1 VSEDSSESLT
11 LRVAKAIPSDVGHG
25 RARVPFDNELN
36 LKPGDIVEIAGEQST
51 AAIVWRCR
59 PEDANLGVIR
69 IDGIIRKNAGVSLGD
84 RVTITKV
91 ETQPCERL
99 VLSPVMAKQQ
109 KVRFGPGIEGF
120 ARRGLNKRPVVAGDR
135 IFIPGMT
142 LFAEALPFAIV
153 STNPKGIVQV
163 LPDTEIIIKE
173 DAVDEEETGQIQTIS
188 YEDIGGIGEQL
199 QKVREMIELPLK
211 HPILFRRLG
220 IDPPRGVLLHGP
232 PGTGK
237 TLIAKAVASETKAH
251 FTSINGPEIISKYYG
266 ESEKQLREIF
276 DEAAAN
282 APAIIFI
289 DELDS
294 IAPKREDV
302 TGEVERRVVAQ
313 LLTLLD
319 GMEGRDNVVVIG
331 ATNRRDAIDP
341 ALRRPGRFDRELEI
355 GVPDKNGR
363 EEIINIHTRGMPI
376 SDDFDIDWL
385 LDNSYGFVGADI
397 SALVRESAMKALRRY
412 LPEIDLDEE
421 HIPPEVLEKME
432 VTMSDF
438 RQAIKEI
445 EPSALREIY
454 LEVPEVSWDE
464 VGGLEEVKERLKESI
479 EWPLTKPEL
488 FEHFGI
494 NPPRGILLFGAPGTG
509 KTLIAHGSEFLKE
522 EFLPK
527 ILTNEVEFAVGY
539 SEPEAGSDAA
549 AMKLKATETEGGWI
563 LNGQKTWTTSA
574 HFAEWYWVGART
586 DPDAPKH
593 FGITLFL
600 VPMDHPGITVQ
611 GIWTMGD
618 ERTNDVFFDD
628 VFVPEEYVV
637 GQLNHGFQYIS
648 QALDLERF
656 TMFTFSPVKQRLDL
670 LLDHVRT
677 TTRDG
682 QPLREDPR
690 VRSRI
695 ARLATTAAV
704 AHGMG
709 LRVVDAS
716 MKAEAGGGAPP
727 TIEASEYKLFTT
739 EFSKVLAD
747 ASMDLGGPGTQL
759 RVGTVEAPMVG
770 RAESTYR
777 YTVLDTIGG
786 GTSEVQKNIISRRG
800 LGLPKNF

>member
-1 VSEDSSESLT
+1 MSEDSSEFLT

-173 DAVDEEETGQIQTIS
+173 DAVDEEEAGQIQTIS
-188 YEDIGGIGEQL
+188 YEDIGGVGEAL
-199 QKVREMIELPLK
+199 VRIREMIELPLK

-376 SDDFDIDWL
+376 SDDFDIGWL

-509 KTLIAHGSEFLKE
+509 KTLIAKAIANEAKANFITIKGPELISKWVGQSEKAIREVFKKAKQSSPSIVFLD
-522 EFLPK
+522 EFES
-527 ILTNEVEFAVGY
+527 IAGTRRTASGD
-539 SEPEAGSDAA
+539 GSDVMNRVVNQLLSSMDGVEGMEGVIVVAATNRPEMIDPALLRSGRFERVLHIPPPDTA
-549 AMKLKATETEGGWI
+549 AMKEILKIHTADMPLGRFKINDLASSLQNYTGADIEAICREAALI
-563 LNGQKTWTTSA
+563 AMRAERKTVSK
-574 HFAEWYWVGART
+574 
-586 DPDAPKH
+586 KH
-593 FGITLFL
+593 F
-600 VPMDHPGITVQ
+600 
-611 GIWTMGD
+611 
-618 ERTNDVFFDD
+618 E
-628 VFVPEEYVV
+628 
-637 GQLNHGFQYIS
+637 
-648 QALDLERF
+648 QAIE
-656 TMFTFSPVKQRLDL
+656 
-670 LLDHVRT
+670 
-677 TTRDG
+677 
-682 QPLREDPR
+682 R
-690 VRSRI
+690 VRPTVTDEMMQYYGRMEAMLTS
-695 ARLATTAAV
+695 
-704 AHGMG
+704 G
-709 LRVVDAS
+709 LESVRRRPDGLS
-716 MKAEAGGGAPP
+716 G
-727 TIEASEYKLFTT
+727 IES
-739 EFSKVLAD
+739 V
-747 ASMDLGGPGTQL
+747 
-759 RVGTVEAPMVG
+759 
-770 RAESTYR
+770 
-777 YTVLDTIGG
+777 
-786 GTSEVQKNIISRRG
+786 
-800 LGLPKNF
+800 

>member
-1 VSEDSSESLT
+1 MSDEVNESLT

-36 LKPGDIVEIAGEQST
+36 LKPGDIVEIAGEQKT

-84 RVTITKV
+84 RVTISKV
-91 ETQPCERL
+91 ETQPCQRL

-153 STNPKGIVQV
+153 STSPKGIVQV
-163 LPDTEIIIKE
+163 LPDTEIVIKE
-173 DAVDEEETGQIQTIS
+173 EAVDEEESGQVQTIS

-237 TLIAKAVASETKAH
+237 TLIAKAVASETNAH

-282 APAIIFI
+282 TPAIIFI

-302 TGEVERRVVAQ
+302 SGEVERRVVAQ

-319 GMEGRDNVVVIG
+319 GMQGRDNVVVIG

-363 EEIINIHTRGMPI
+363 KEIIDIHTRGMPI

-421 HIPPEVLEKME
+421 QIPPEVLEKME
-432 VTMSDF
+432 VRMSDF

-454 LEVPEVSWDE
+454 LEVPEVSWDQ
-464 VGGLEEVKERLKESI
+464 VGGLDEVKERLKESI
-479 EWPLTKPEL
+479 EWPLTKPDV
-488 FEHFGI
+488 FDHFGI
-494 NPPRGILLFGAPGTG
+494 NPPRGIVLFGAPGTG
-509 KTLIAHGSEFLKE
+509 KTLIAKAIANEAKANFITIKGPELISKWVGESEKAVREVFKKAKQSSPSIVFLD
-522 EFLPK
+522 EFES
-527 ILTNEVEFAVGY
+527 IAGMRRA
-539 SEPEAGSDAA
+539 SDGAGSDVMNRVVNQLLSSMDGVESMEGVIVVAA
-549 AMKLKATETEGGWI
+549 TNRPEMIDPALLRSGRFERVLHI
-563 LNGQKTWTTSA
+563 PP
-574 HFAEWYWVGART
+574 
-586 DPDAPKH
+586 PDAKSIHEILKIHTDKMPLGKFKLSDLESKLPNYTGADIEAVCREAALIAMRANRKTVSKKH
-593 FGITLFL
+593 F
-600 VPMDHPGITVQ
+600 
-611 GIWTMGD
+611 
-618 ERTNDVFFDD
+618 E
-628 VFVPEEYVV
+628 
-637 GQLNHGFQYIS
+637 
-648 QALDLERF
+648 QAIE
-656 TMFTFSPVKQRLDL
+656 
-670 LLDHVRT
+670 
-677 TTRDG
+677 
-682 QPLREDPR
+682 R
-690 VRSRI
+690 VRPTVTDEMMQYYDRMESM
-695 ARLATTAAV
+695 LV
-704 AHGMG
+704 SG
-709 LRVVDAS
+709 LESVRRSPDGLS
-716 MKAEAGGGAPP
+716 G
-727 TIEASEYKLFTT
+727 IES
-739 EFSKVLAD
+739 V
-747 ASMDLGGPGTQL
+747 
-759 RVGTVEAPMVG
+759 
-770 RAESTYR
+770 
-777 YTVLDTIGG
+777 
-786 GTSEVQKNIISRRG
+786 
-800 LGLPKNF
+800 

>member
-1 VSEDSSESLT
+1 MSEDSSESLT

-36 LKPGDIVEIAGEQST
+36 LKPGDIVEIAGESST

-84 RVTITKV
+84 RVSITKV
-91 ETQPCERL
+91 ETQPCQRL

-163 LPDTEIIIKE
+163 LPDTEIVIKE
-173 DAVDEEETGQIQTIS
+173 EPIDEEESGQVQTIS
-188 YEDIGGIGEQL
+188 YEDIGGLGDQL

-237 TLIAKAVASETKAH
+237 TLIAKAVASETNAH

-319 GMEGRDNVVVIG
+319 GMQGRDNVVVIG

-363 EEIINIHTRGMPI
+363 AEIIGIHTRGMPI
-376 SDDFDIDWL
+376 SDDFEVDWL
-385 LDNSYGFVGADI
+385 LENSYGFVGADI

-421 HIPPEVLEKME
+421 QIPPEVLEKME
-432 VTMSDF
+432 VRMSDF

-454 LEVPEVSWDE
+454 LEIPEVSWDQ

-479 EWPLTKPEL
+479 EWPLTKPEM

-494 NPPRGILLFGAPGTG
+494 NPPRGIVLFGAPGTG
-509 KTLIAHGSEFLKE
+509 KTLIAKAIANEAKANFITIKGPELISKWVGESEKAVREVFKKAKQSSPSIVFLDEFESIASIRRSSDGSGSDVMNRVVNQLLSSMDGVEGMEGVIVVAATNRPEMIDPALLRSGRFERVLHIPPPDVASLKE
-522 EFLPK
+522 ILK
-527 ILTNEVEFAVGY
+527 IHTADMPLGRFKLDDLATNLQNYTGADI
-539 SEPEAGSDAA
+539 EAICREAA
-549 AMKLKATETEGGWI
+549 LIAMRAER
-563 LNGQKTWTTSA
+563 KTVSK
-574 HFAEWYWVGART
+574 
-586 DPDAPKH
+586 KH
-593 FGITLFL
+593 F
-600 VPMDHPGITVQ
+600 
-611 GIWTMGD
+611 
-618 ERTNDVFFDD
+618 
-628 VFVPEEYVV
+628 EEAI
-637 GQLNHGFQYIS
+637 G
-648 QALDLERF
+648 
-656 TMFTFSPVKQRLDL
+656 
-670 LLDHVRT
+670 
-677 TTRDG
+677 
-682 QPLREDPR
+682 R
-690 VRSRI
+690 VRPTVTDEMMQYYGRMESM
-695 ARLATTAAV
+695 LTS
-704 AHGMG
+704 G
-709 LRVVDAS
+709 LESVRRRPDGLS
-716 MKAEAGGGAPP
+716 G
-727 TIEASEYKLFTT
+727 IES
-739 EFSKVLAD
+739 V
-747 ASMDLGGPGTQL
+747 
-759 RVGTVEAPMVG
+759 
-770 RAESTYR
+770 
-777 YTVLDTIGG
+777 
-786 GTSEVQKNIISRRG
+786 
-800 LGLPKNF
+800 

>member
-1 VSEDSSESLT
+1 MTNDNSDSLT

-25 RARVPFDNELN
+25 RARVPFDNDLN
-36 LKPGDIVEIAGEQST
+36 LKPGDIIEVSGERKT

-69 IDGIIRKNAGVSLGD
+69 VDGIIRKNAGVSLGD
-84 RVTITKV
+84 RVDIKKV
-91 ETQPCERL
+91 ETQPCQRL

-153 STNPKGIVQV
+153 STKPKGIVQV
-163 LPDTEIIIKE
+163 LPDTDIVIKE
-173 DAVDEEETGQIQTIS
+173 DPVDEEEQGSVQTIS
-188 YEDIGGIGEQL
+188 YEDIGGLGDQL

-237 TLIAKAVASETKAH
+237 TLIAKAVASETNAH

-276 DEAAAN
+276 EEAAAN

-302 TGEVERRVVAQ
+302 SGEVERRVVAQ

-319 GMEGRDNVVVIG
+319 GMQGRDNVVVIG
-331 ATNRRDAIDP
+331 ATNRQDAIDP
-341 ALRRPGRFDRELEI
+341 ALRRPGRFDREIEI

-363 EEIINIHTRGMPI
+363 SEIIGIHTRGMPI
-376 SDDFDIDWL
+376 SDDFDVDWL
-385 LDNSYGFVGADI
+385 LDNTNGFVGADI

-421 HIPPEVLEKME
+421 HIPPEVLEKMA
-432 VTMSDF
+432 VIMADF
-438 RQAIKEI
+438 RLAIKEV

-464 VGGLEEVKERLKESI
+464 VGGLQEIKDRLKESI

-494 NPPRGILLFGAPGTG
+494 NPPRGIVLFGAPGTG
-509 KTLIAHGSEFLKE
+509 KTLLAKAIASEAKANFITIKGPELISKWVGESEKAVREVFKKAKQSSPSIIFLDEFESIAGIRRSSSGEGSDVINRVVNQLLSSMDGVEGME
-522 EFLPK
+522 GV
-527 ILTNEVEFAVGY
+527 IVVAATNRPEMIDPALLRSGRFERVMHVPPPD
-539 SEPEAGSDAA
+539 PEA
-549 AMKLKATETEGGWI
+549 LKAILKIHTENMPLGKFSIDDIAAKLENYTGADIEAVCREAGLI
-563 LNGQKTWTTSA
+563 AMRANKKTVSK
-574 HFAEWYWVGART
+574 
-586 DPDAPKH
+586 KH
-593 FGITLFL
+593 FEEA
-600 VPMDHPGITVQ
+600 VERVRPTV
-611 GIWTMGD
+611 TD
-618 ERTNDVFFDD
+618 EMMLYYNRM
-628 VFVPEEYVV
+628 E
-637 GQLNHGFQYIS
+637 
-648 QALDLERF
+648 
-656 TMFTFSPVKQRLDL
+656 DL
-670 LLDHVRT
+670 LTSGLQSVR
-677 TTRDG
+677 
-682 QPLREDPR
+682 
-690 VRSRI
+690 
-695 ARLATTAAV
+695 RLPDS
-704 AHGMG
+704 
-709 LRVVDAS
+709 L
-716 MKAEAGGGAPP
+716 AG
-727 TIEASEYKLFTT
+727 IES
-739 EFSKVLAD
+739 V
-747 ASMDLGGPGTQL
+747 
-759 RVGTVEAPMVG
+759 
-770 RAESTYR
+770 
-777 YTVLDTIGG
+777 
-786 GTSEVQKNIISRRG
+786 
-800 LGLPKNF
+800 

>member
-1 VSEDSSESLT
+1 MTNENSDSLT

-25 RARVPFDNELN
+25 RARVPFDNDLN
-36 LKPGDIVEIAGEQST
+36 LKPGDIIEVSGERKT

-69 IDGIIRKNAGVSLGD
+69 VDGIIRKNAGVSLGD
-84 RVTITKV
+84 RVDIKKV
-91 ETQPCERL
+91 ETRPCQRL

-153 STNPKGIVQV
+153 STKPKGIVQV
-163 LPDTEIIIKE
+163 LPDTDIVIKE
-173 DAVDEEETGQIQTIS
+173 DAVDEEEQGDVQTIS
-188 YEDIGGIGEQL
+188 YEDIGGLGEQL

-237 TLIAKAVASETKAH
+237 TLIAKAVASETNAH

-276 DEAAAN
+276 EEAASN

-302 TGEVERRVVAQ
+302 SGEVERRVVAQ

-319 GMEGRDNVVVIG
+319 GIQGRDNVVVIG
-331 ATNRRDAIDP
+331 ATNRQDAIDP
-341 ALRRPGRFDRELEI
+341 ALRRPGRFDREIEI

-363 EEIINIHTRGMPI
+363 AEIIEIHTRGMPI
-376 SDDFDIDWL
+376 SDDFDVDWL
-385 LDNSYGFVGADI
+385 LDNTHGFVGADI

-421 HIPPEVLEKME
+421 KIPPEVLEKMA
-432 VTMSDF
+432 VIMADF
-438 RQAIKEI
+438 RMAIKEI

-464 VGGLEEVKERLKESI
+464 VGGLQEIKDRLKESI

-494 NPPRGILLFGAPGTG
+494 NPPRGIVLFGAPGTG
-509 KTLIAHGSEFLKE
+509 KTLLAKAIANEAKANFITIKGPELISKWVGESEKAVREVFKKAKQSSPSIIFLDEFESIAGVRRSSSGEGSDVINRVVNQLLSSMDGVEGME
-522 EFLPK
+522 GV
-527 ILTNEVEFAVGY
+527 IVVAATNRPEMIDPALLRSGRFERVMHVPPPD
-539 SEPEAGSDAA
+539 PEALKSILQIHTENMPLGKFSMDEIASKLENYTGA
-549 AMKLKATETEGGWI
+549 DIEAVCREAGLIAMRADK
-563 LNGQKTWTTSA
+563 KTVSK
-574 HFAEWYWVGART
+574 
-586 DPDAPKH
+586 KH
-593 FGITLFL
+593 F
-600 VPMDHPGITVQ
+600 
-611 GIWTMGD
+611 
-618 ERTNDVFFDD
+618 
-628 VFVPEEYVV
+628 EEAV
-637 GQLNHGFQYIS
+637 
-648 QALDLERF
+648 E
-656 TMFTFSPVKQRLDL
+656 
-670 LLDHVRT
+670 
-677 TTRDG
+677 
-682 QPLREDPR
+682 R
-690 VRSRI
+690 VRPTVTDEMMLYYNRMEELLTSGLQSVR
-695 ARLATTAAV
+695 RLPD
-704 AHGMG
+704 G
-709 LRVVDAS
+709 L
-716 MKAEAGGGAPP
+716 AG
-727 TIEASEYKLFTT
+727 IES
-739 EFSKVLAD
+739 V
-747 ASMDLGGPGTQL
+747 
-759 RVGTVEAPMVG
+759 
-770 RAESTYR
+770 
-777 YTVLDTIGG
+777 
-786 GTSEVQKNIISRRG
+786 
-800 LGLPKNF
+800 

>member
-1 VSEDSSESLT
+1 MSEDSSESLP

-36 LKPGDIVEIAGEQST
+36 LKPGDIVEITGESRT

-84 RVTITKV
+84 RVSISKV
-91 ETQPCERL
+91 ETQPCQRL

-163 LPDTEIIIKE
+163 LPDTEIVIKE
-173 DAVDEEETGQIQTIS
+173 EPIDEEESGQVQTIS
-188 YEDIGGIGEQL
+188 YEDIGGLGDQL

-319 GMEGRDNVVVIG
+319 GMQGRDNVVVIG

-363 EEIINIHTRGMPI
+363 AEIIGIHTRGMPI
-376 SDDFDIDWL
+376 SDDFEVDWL
-385 LDNSYGFVGADI
+385 LENSYGFVGADI

-412 LPEIDLDEE
+412 LPEIDLEE
-421 HIPPEVLEKME
+421 EQIPPEVLEKME
-432 VTMSDF
+432 VRMSDF

-454 LEVPEVSWDE
+454 LEVPEVSWDQ

-479 EWPLTKPEL
+479 EWPLTKPEM

-494 NPPRGILLFGAPGTG
+494 NPPRGIVLFGAPGTG
-509 KTLIAHGSEFLKE
+509 KTLLAKAIANEAKANFISIKGPELISKWVGESEKALREVFKKAKQSSPSIVFLDEFESIASMRRTSDGSGSDVMNRVVNQLLSSMDGVESMEGVIVVAATNRPEMIDPALLRSGRFERVLHIPPPDVASLKE
-522 EFLPK
+522 
-527 ILTNEVEFAVGY
+527 ILRIHTADMPLGRFKLDDLAAKLQNYTGADVEAICR
-539 SEPEAGSDAA
+539 EAALI
-549 AMKLKATETEGGWI
+549 AMRAER
-563 LNGQKTWTTSA
+563 KTVSK
-574 HFAEWYWVGART
+574 
-586 DPDAPKH
+586 KH
-593 FGITLFL
+593 F
-600 VPMDHPGITVQ
+600 
-611 GIWTMGD
+611 
-618 ERTNDVFFDD
+618 
-628 VFVPEEYVV
+628 EEAI
-637 GQLNHGFQYIS
+637 G
-648 QALDLERF
+648 
-656 TMFTFSPVKQRLDL
+656 
-670 LLDHVRT
+670 
-677 TTRDG
+677 
-682 QPLREDPR
+682 R
-690 VRSRI
+690 VRPTVTDEMMQYYDRMESM
-695 ARLATTAAV
+695 LTS
-704 AHGMG
+704 G
-709 LRVVDAS
+709 LESVRRRPDGLS
-716 MKAEAGGGAPP
+716 G
-727 TIEASEYKLFTT
+727 IES
-739 EFSKVLAD
+739 V
-747 ASMDLGGPGTQL
+747 
-759 RVGTVEAPMVG
+759 
-770 RAESTYR
+770 
-777 YTVLDTIGG
+777 
-786 GTSEVQKNIISRRG
+786 
-800 LGLPKNF
+800 

>member
-1 VSEDSSESLT
+1 VSEDSSEFLT

-173 DAVDEEETGQIQTIS
+173 DAVDEEEAGQIQTIS
-188 YEDIGGIGEQL
+188 YEDIGGVGEAL
-199 QKVREMIELPLK
+199 VRIREMIELPLK

-376 SDDFDIDWL
+376 SDDFDIGWL

-509 KTLIAHGSEFLKE
+509 KTLIAKAIANEAKANFITIKGPELISKWVGQSEKAIREVFKKAKQSSPSIVFLD
-522 EFLPK
+522 EFES
-527 ILTNEVEFAVGY
+527 IAGTRRTASGD
-539 SEPEAGSDAA
+539 GSDVMNRVVNQLLSSMDGVEGMEGVIVVAATNRPEMIDPALLRSGRFERVLHIPPPDTA
-549 AMKLKATETEGGWI
+549 AMKEILKIHTADMPLGRFK
-563 LNGQKTWTTSA
+563 LNDLASSLKNYTGADIEAICREAALIAMRAERKTVSK
-574 HFAEWYWVGART
+574 
-586 DPDAPKH
+586 KH
-593 FGITLFL
+593 F
-600 VPMDHPGITVQ
+600 
-611 GIWTMGD
+611 
-618 ERTNDVFFDD
+618 E
-628 VFVPEEYVV
+628 
-637 GQLNHGFQYIS
+637 
-648 QALDLERF
+648 QAIE
-656 TMFTFSPVKQRLDL
+656 
-670 LLDHVRT
+670 
-677 TTRDG
+677 
-682 QPLREDPR
+682 R
-690 VRSRI
+690 VRPTVTDEMMQYYGRMEAMLTS
-695 ARLATTAAV
+695 
-704 AHGMG
+704 G
-709 LRVVDAS
+709 LESVRRRPDGLS
-716 MKAEAGGGAPP
+716 G
-727 TIEASEYKLFTT
+727 IESA
-739 EFSKVLAD
+739 
-747 ASMDLGGPGTQL
+747 
-759 RVGTVEAPMVG
+759 
-770 RAESTYR
+770 
-777 YTVLDTIGG
+777 
-786 GTSEVQKNIISRRG
+786 
-800 LGLPKNF
+800 

>member
-1 VSEDSSESLT
+1 MSEDSSESLT

-36 LKPGDIVEIAGEQST
+36 LKPGDIVEITGESRT

-69 IDGIIRKNAGVSLGD
+69 VDGIIRKNAGVSLGD
-84 RVTITKV
+84 RVSITKV
-91 ETQPCERL
+91 ETQPCQRL

-163 LPDTEIIIKE
+163 LPDTEIVIKE
-173 DAVDEEETGQIQTIS
+173 EPIDEEESGQIQTIS
-188 YEDIGGIGEQL
+188 YEDIGGLGDQL

-237 TLIAKAVASETKAH
+237 TLIAKAVASETNAH

-319 GMEGRDNVVVIG
+319 GVQGRDNVVVIG

-363 EEIINIHTRGMPI
+363 AEIIGIHTRGMPI
-376 SDDFDIDWL
+376 SDDFEIEWL
-385 LDNSYGFVGADI
+385 LENSYGFVGADI

-412 LPEIDLDEE
+412 LPEINLDEE
-421 HIPPEVLEKME
+421 QIPPEVLEKME
-432 VTMSDF
+432 VKMSDF

-454 LEVPEVSWDE
+454 LEVPEVSWDQ

-494 NPPRGILLFGAPGTG
+494 NPPRGIVLFGAPGTG
-509 KTLIAHGSEFLKE
+509 KTLLAKAIA
-522 EFLPK
+522 
-527 ILTNEVEFAVGY
+527 NEAKANFITIKG
-539 SEPEAGSDAA
+539 PELIS
-549 AMKLKATETEGGWI
+549 K
-563 LNGQKTWTTSA
+563 
-574 HFAEWYWVGART
+574 WVGESEKAVREVFKKAKQSS
-586 DPDAPKH
+586 PS
-593 FGITLFL
+593 IVFL
-600 VPMDHPGITVQ
+600 
-611 GIWTMGD
+611 D
-618 ERTNDVFFDD
+618 EFESIAGMRRTNDGSGSDVMNRVVNQLLSSMDGVESMEGVIVVAATNRPEMIDPALLRSGRFERVLHIPPPDVASLKEILRIHTADMPLGRFKLDD
-628 VFVPEEYVV
+628 LASSLQNYTGADIEAICREAALIAMRAERKTVSKK
-637 GQLNHGFQYIS
+637 HFQEAI
-648 QALDLERF
+648 
-656 TMFTFSPVKQRLDL
+656 
-670 LLDHVRT
+670 
-677 TTRDG
+677 G
-682 QPLREDPR
+682 R
-690 VRSRI
+690 VRPTVTDEMMQYYGRMESM
-695 ARLATTAAV
+695 LTS
-704 AHGMG
+704 G
-709 LRVVDAS
+709 LESVRRRPDGLS
-716 MKAEAGGGAPP
+716 G
-727 TIEASEYKLFTT
+727 IES
-739 EFSKVLAD
+739 V
-747 ASMDLGGPGTQL
+747 
-759 RVGTVEAPMVG
+759 
-770 RAESTYR
+770 
-777 YTVLDTIGG
+777 
-786 GTSEVQKNIISRRG
+786 
-800 LGLPKNF
+800 